1 MRKVIDVLL
10 IAAVLGAGGYGAYRV
25 GKAIVKTGHEYNQG
39 ASQSTAPTDTTPAVQ
54 PSTPRTTQTHETRR
68 RVYLALFIVGGV
80 AGGMILLSMFGSLR
94 RHRRRQHQ
102 LQRWQV

>member
-1 MRKVIDVLL
+1 MRKIIDVLL

-25 GKAIVKTGHEYNQG
+25 GKAIVKTGHDYSQG
-39 ASQSTAPTDTTPAVQ
+39 ASQSTSPTTTTPAQ
-54 PSTPRTTQTHETRR
+54 PTTPGTTRTHETRR